1 MTVSTEVDHND
12 YTGNGVTTSFP
23 YTFRI
28 FKKSDLVVQVVDLNE
43 NITKLILDADYTV
56 TGAGGYTGG
65 NVILVTAL
73 ADGYQISISRE
84 LPVTQ
89 ETDLRNQGKFFAE
102 VHEDAFDKLTM
113 LIQQVRSF
121 FSLALRKPSF
131 VANYYDALNNYIRNL
146 RDPSRPQD
154 AATKNYVDTLASTN
168 LSRTLRVPEVIP
180 QLPDAATRANKMPA
194 FDSSGN
200 PIVVLPPS
208 GSASDVLIELA
219 KPTGSALV
227 GYKWRQNASA
237 ASRTVQDKLDDFVFL
252 EDFGGKDDSGTTDNS
267 IAFQKAFASGAR
279 KIHLKGSGIYGMK
292 TRDIEL
298 PAKYEIIGNAKNPE
312 IKYLG
317 SDSTFTMFTLTGSGP
332 AASQWKQGGIFRDVI
347 ISSDTVINWMVCRHV
362 QNLEFDRV
370 FFYNA
375 QTVMNNFHYVNFFRC
390 ERWGSPFIGR
400 ADLNTVEFISEAP
413 KFLMCFSSNS
423 PIDVWD
429 TADLFISECSMFAG
443 DFAVRTRTTLGGMG
457 GTDQFAGFPVLISNS
472 VFDSINGN
480 AFDMESLAYATI
492 NGNFIS
498 AGRPNNARGIN
509 IKGARNLTFTGNT
522 ITYCGDFGMVLENAE
537 QCSLSN
543 NIYNGN
549 KTGGLS
555 LVNCKE
561 ISVIGGAM
569 GTSYISGGYYVQ
581 PLGITDPADNCNSIT
596 INGVSFDSDMTT
608 KIYLNTSEERKNR
621 IIACLGV
628 NDTQTTYQNRG
639 STAQRPTAPVSGQMY
654 YDTTLGLPIWYN
666 TVSSEWKRADG
677 TSV

>member
-1 MTVSTEVDHND
+1 MTDITANVVVSNPRPVFTESRSFKAVANGKIYIGQIDTDPVNPANQIPVYIENEDGSHVQIDQPLIINAAGKIVYNGQLVKIATVQGHSMAIYDAYGSQVDYIANVLKYD
-12 YTGNGVTTSFP
+12 PDQFKQQLEGQFADGSFP
-23 YTFRI
+23 ETVKYKYGLPSTVDGAVFRN
-28 FKKSDLVVQVVDLNE
+28 VQE
-43 NITKLILDADYTV
+43 
-56 TGAGGYTGG
+56 
-65 NVILVTAL
+65 
-73 ADGYQISISRE
+73 
-84 LPVTQ
+84 
-89 ETDLRNQGKFFAE
+89 
-102 VHEDAFDKLTM
+102 
-113 LIQQVRSF
+113 
-121 FSLALRKPSF
+121 
-131 VANYYDALNNYIRNL
+131 
-146 RDPSRPQD
+146 
-154 AATKNYVDTLASTN
+154 
-168 LSRTLRVPEVIP
+168 
-180 QLPDAATRANKMPA
+180 
-194 FDSSGN
+194 
-200 PIVVLPPS
+200 
-208 GSASDVLIELA
+208 
-219 KPTGSALV
+219 
-227 GYKWRQNASA
+227 
-237 ASRTVQDKLDDFVFL
+237 KLDDFVFL

-390 ERWGSPFIGR
+390 ERWGSPFLGR

-457 GTDQFAGFPVLISNS
+457 GTDQFAGYPVIISNS
-472 VFDSINGN
+472 VFDAINGT

-492 NGNFIS
+492 SGNIIN
-498 AGRPNNARGIN
+498 AGRINNSRGIN

-543 NIYNGN
+543 NIFNGN

-555 LVNCKE
+555 LANCKE
-561 ISVIGGAM
+561 ISVIGGSM
-569 GTSYISGGYYVQ
+569 GTSYIRGGYYVQ
-581 PLGITDPADNCNSIT
+581 PLGIIDSADNCNGIT

>member
-1 MTVSTEVDHND
+1 MTVSTEVNHND

-43 NITKLILDADYTV
+43 NITELILDTDYTV

-180 QLPDAATRANKMPA
+180 QLPDAVTRANKMPA

-219 KPTGSALV
+219 KPTGSTLV
-227 GYKWRQNASA
+227 GYKWKQIANAVYRS
-237 ASRTVQDKLDDFVFL
+237 VQDKLDDFVFL
-252 EDFGGKDDSGTTDNS
+252 EDFGGKDDAGSTDNS

-279 KIHLKGSGIYGMK
+279 KIMLRGSGVYGMA

-317 SDSTFTMFTLTGSGP
+317 TDTSFTMFTLTGSGP
-332 AASQWKQGGIFRDVI
+332 ASNQWKQGGMFRDLI
-347 ISSDTVINWMVCRHV
+347 ISSDVKINWMLGRHV
-362 QNLEFDRV
+362 QNLDYDRV
-370 FFYNA
+370 FFYNSA
-375 QTVMNNFHYVNFFRC
+375 TVLNNYHYVNFTRC
-390 ERWGSPFIGR
+390 ERWGSAFIGR
-400 ADLNTVEFISEAP
+400 ADLNTIQFISESP
-413 KFLMCFSSNS
+413 KFHLCFSSGS

-429 TADLFISECSMFAG
+429 TADLAITKCTMFAG
-443 DFAVRTRTTLGGMG
+443 DYAVRTRVTQKQVTAPDL
-457 GTDQFAGFPVLISNS
+457 FAGYPVLITCS
-472 VFDSINGN
+472 VFDAVRGHAWDLQGSVYSTITGN
-480 AFDMESLAYATI
+480 LV
-492 NGNFIS
+492 S
-498 AGRPNNARGIN
+498 AGRDTNSHGAY
-509 IKGARNLTFTGNT
+509 IKGGRSLSLTGNVF
-522 ITYCGDFGMVLENAE
+522 TYCGNYGLVLEDVQQSGFVGNVF
-537 QCSLSN
+537 
-543 NIYNGN
+543 NGN
-549 KTGGLS
+549 KTGGLGTLS
-555 LVNCKE
+555 CKDLS
-561 ISVIGGAM
+561 IVGGSM
-569 GTSYISGGYYVQ
+569 GTTYVRGGYYTQ
-581 PLGITDPADNCNSIT
+581 PVGYSDISSNSTGILLS
-596 INGVSFDSDMTT
+596 GVAFDEALTT
-608 KIYLNTSEERKNR
+608 KVYLDTNITTRNKVINCS
-621 IIACLGV
+621 GV
-628 NDTQTTYQNRG
+628 PDTVARG
-639 STAQRPTAPVSGQMY
+639 STANRPASPQAGQQY

-666 TVSSEWKRADG
+666 PVSSAWKRADG